1 LDDEAGPQTWLIDHK
16 RLGYSLGRLKL
27 KGEAKMF
34 TSTRKTT
41 TVLAALV
48 LGLGVLGATPPSYAD
63 NNGSLASP
71 AFPPDGAVKLG
82 AGTQAPAE
90 SYTAYFP
97 LNPSHS
103 AGSVSTEWN
112 DREYNSRSQDSHH
125 L

>member
-1 LDDEAGPQTWLIDHK
+1 MG
-16 RLGYSLGRLKL
+16 LGYSLSRLKL
-27 KGEAKMF
+27 KGEEKVF

-41 TVLAALV
+41 TVLAALA
-48 LGLGVLGATPPSYAD
+48 LGLCVLGATAPSYAD

-71 AFPPDGAVKLG
+71 AFPPDGVVILAHG
-82 AGTQAPAE
+82 MRAPAE

-97 LNPSHS
+97 SIPGQG
-103 AGSVSTEWN
+103 AGNASTEWN